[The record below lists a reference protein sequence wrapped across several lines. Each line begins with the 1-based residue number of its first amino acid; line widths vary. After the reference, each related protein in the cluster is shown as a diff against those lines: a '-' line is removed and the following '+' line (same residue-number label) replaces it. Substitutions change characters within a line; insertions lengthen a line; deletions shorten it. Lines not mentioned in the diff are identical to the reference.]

1 MTFILLLVIVAILV
15 YATFFQ
21 EDPVQKTKVLEFI
34 GKWNPS
40 QAKEIYKAIEKH
52 RKGFPVELITALI
65 YSESTFDPGALGD
78 IDSKGLGQVST
89 PAIDEIEGYYKI
101 TVDRD
106 RLYEIDYNVY
116 LTGLF
121 LYRAKI
127 AATSYHKELYLY
139 YRSILAYKDWLTWE
153 ISDYGKADKA
163 WVVYNDLKYGYQ
175 KYGREV
181 GDVH

>member
-1 MTFILLLVIVAILV
+1 VYKRQVLQFI
-15 YATFFQ
+15 
-21 EDPVQKTKVLEFI
+21 TKC
-34 GKWNPS
+34 NPS
-40 QAKEIYKAIEKH
+40 QAEEIYQAIEKH

-89 PAIDEIEGYYKI
+89 AAIDEIERYYKI

-106 RLYEIDYNVY
+106 MVYEIDYNVY

-127 AATSYHKELYLY
+127 AAVFTSYRKDLYLY
-139 YRSILAYKDWLTWE
+139 YRSLLAYKDWLTWE
-153 ISDYGKADKA
+153 VSDYDKADKA

-175 KYGREV
+175 KYGRQV

>member
-1 MTFILLLVIVAILV
+1 MILWLVIFAILV
-15 YATFFQ
+15 YVVFLR
-21 EDPVQKTKVLEFI
+21 EDPVKKDLIYRFI
-34 GKWNPS
+34 
-40 QAKEIYKAIEKH
+40 AKCNASDAEEIYQAIEKH
-52 RKGFPVELITALI
+52 RKGFPVELLTALI

-89 PAIDEIEGYYKI
+89 AALQEIQRYYGI
-101 TVDRD
+101 TVDTTRV
-106 RLYEIDYNVY
+106 YEIDYNVY

-127 AATSYHKELYLY
+127 AVESYRKDLYLY
-139 YRSILAYKDWLTWE
+139 YRSLLVYKDWFTWE
-153 ISDYGKADKA
+153 ISDYDKADKA

>member
-1 MTFILLLVIVAILV
+1 MQKNKIV
-15 YATFFQ
+15 
-21 EDPVQKTKVLEFI
+21 EFI
-34 GKWNPS
+34 
-40 QAKEIYKAIEKH
+40 AKCNASDAEEIYEAIQKH
-52 RKGFPVELITALI
+52 RKGFPAELLTALI

-89 PAIDEIEGYYKI
+89 AAIDEIERYYKI

-106 RLYEIDYNVY
+106 RIYEIDYNVY

-127 AATSYHKELYLY
+127 AASSYREELYLY
-139 YRSILAYKDWLTWE
+139 YRSLLAYKDWLTWE

-181 GDVH
+181 GEVH

>member
-1 MTFILLLVIVAILV
+1 LILWYLVIFAILV
-15 YATFFQ
+15 YLVFLR
-21 EDPVQKTKVLEFI
+21 EDPVQKNKILEFI
-34 GKWNPS
+34 TKCNPS
-40 QAKEIYKAIEKH
+40 QAKEIYEAIEEH
-52 RKGFPVELITALI
+52 RKGFPVELIAALI

-89 PAIDEIEGYYKI
+89 PALDEIERYYKI

-106 RLYEIDYNVY
+106 RVYEIDYNVY

-127 AATSYHKELYLY
+127 AALPYHKELYLY
-139 YRSILAYKDWLTWE
+139 YRSLLTYKNWLTWAE
-153 ISDYGKADKA
+153 YTYTLADRA

-181 GDVH
+181 GDIH

>member
-1 MTFILLLVIVAILV
+1 MILWYLVIFAILV
-15 YATFFQ
+15 YVVFLR
-21 EDPVQKTKVLEFI
+21 EDPVQKNKILEFI
-34 GKWNPS
+34 SKCNPS
-40 QAKEIYKAIEKH
+40 QANEIYEAIEKH
-52 RKGFPVELITALI
+52 RKGFPVELLTALI

-89 PAIDEIEGYYKI
+89 PAIDEIERYYKV
-101 TVDRD
+101 TVDRE
-106 RLYEIDYNVY
+106 RVYEIDYNVY

-127 AATSYHKELYLY
+127 AATSYRKDLYLY
-139 YRSILAYKDWLTWE
+139 YRSLLAYKDWLTWT
-153 ISDYGKADKA
+153 SFSYDKADKA